1 MSIFNFS
8 KEFIWISGFAIA
20 SAIVNGIGIWAI
32 SKKKDW
38 VKNAKNYFMCFAA
51 GILVTTPLILA
62 LPNALEK
69 NSWAGFIALGGFLF
83 MFFSKKI
90 INYYV
95 QKESLAF
102 GTITAQG
109 IGIHSFVD
117 GVVYAVTFQASI
129 LVGILAATGMVIH
142 EFAEGVITYS
152 SLIKSKVAERKA
164 FWIAFAIAGLTTPL
178 GAFIGYPIVSLLSE
192 SALGG
197 MLGFVAGV
205 LLFVSASHLL
215 PEAEAEAKKSKH
227 SIGAFV
233 LGVGIALLIFLS
245 KFI

>member
-1 MSIFNFS
+1 MDIFNFS
-8 KEFIWISGFAIA
+8 REFAWIAGFAIA

-32 SKKKDW
+32 SKKKKW
-38 VKNAKNYFMCFAA
+38 VKSAKNYFMCFAA
-51 GILVTTPLILA
+51 GILITTPLILA

-90 INYYV
+90 INYFV
-95 QKESLAF
+95 KKDSLAF
-102 GTITAQG
+102 GITAAQG
-109 IGIHSFVD
+109 IGIHSFID
-117 GVVYAVTFQASI
+117 GVVYAVTFQVSI
-129 LVGILAATGMVIH
+129 FIGVLAATGMVVH

-152 SLIKSKVAERKA
+152 SLIKGKVAEKKA
-164 FWIAFAIAGLTTPL
+164 SLIAFAIAGLTTPL
-178 GAFIGYPIVSLLSE
+178 GAFVGYPIISLLNE
-192 SALGG
+192 SVLGG

-215 PEAEAEAKKSKH
+215 PEAETDKDKH

-233 LGVGIALLIFLS
+233 LGVGVALFIFLS
-245 KFI
+245 KFL

>member
-1 MSIFNFS
+1 MDIFNFS
-8 KEFIWISGFAIA
+8 KEFIWIAGFAIA
-20 SAIVNGIGIWAI
+20 SAVVNGIGIWAI
-32 SKKKDW
+32 SKNKDW
-38 VKNAKNYFMCFAA
+38 VKGAKNYFMCFAA
-51 GILVTTPLILA
+51 GVLVTTPLILA

-90 INYYV
+90 INYFT
-95 QKESLAF
+95 KKDSLAF
-102 GTITAQG
+102 GATIVQG

-129 LVGILAATGMVIH
+129 LIGILAATGMVVH
-142 EFAEGVITYS
+142 EFAEGVIAYS
-152 SLIKSKVAERKA
+152 SLIKSKINEKKA
-164 FWIAFAIAGLTTPL
+164 FWIAFTVAGLTTPL
-178 GAFIGYPIVSLLSE
+178 GAFVGYPIISLLSE

-215 PEAEAEAKKSKH
+215 PEAETGKDKH
-227 SIGAFV
+227 SIGAFI
-233 LGVGIALLIFLS
+233 LGIGVALFIFLS
-245 KFI
+245 KFS